1 MSSES
6 RTVVQGLVL
15 IENLKS
21 LKKIIYIMLIF
32 DLDNNVPVLDNLTL
46 AEFLTYYGQFDP
58 TSG

>member
-1 MSSES
+1 MAFLPFLD
-6 RTVVQGLVL
+6 TFH
-15 IENLKS
+15 NLTEPS
-21 LKKIIYIMLIF
+21 APGARIIYIMLIF

>member
-1 MSSES
+1 MVEIPK
-6 RTVVQGLVL
+6 RGGGGG
-15 IENLKS
+15 
-21 LKKIIYIMLIF
+21 IIYIMLIF